1 MNEKKCVNIAL
12 LTVSDT
18 RTEEDDRSGQLLADR
33 ITDAGHHLAEKK
45 IIKDEKELIQEQL
58 KKWIDSHEV
67 DVVIATGGTGV
78 TGRDITPEAFE
89 ELYDKAIPGFG
100 ELFRMLSYQNIKTS
114 TLQSRCTGG
123 VANGTFLFALP
134 GSTGACKD
142 GWDQILI
149 HQLDSTHKPCNL
161 VELMPRLLE

>member
-1 MNEKKCVNIAL
+1 MSEKKCVNIAV

-18 RTEEDDRSGQLLADR
+18 RTEEDDKSGQVLVDR
-33 ITDAGHHLAEKK
+33 IKDAGHNLAEKK
-45 IIKDEKELIQEQL
+45 IIKDEKKLIQKQL
-58 KKWIDSHEV
+58 IKWIDSKEV

-123 VANGTFLFALP
+123 VNNGTFLFALP